1 MPEVYV
7 IDDDEAI
14 RKSLTFLL
22 RTAGMLVRTYESGQE
37 FLREAGQLPPGCVI
51 TDVRMPDMDGLELV
65 RRVKDSGFP
74 MSPIVITGHGDIA
87 LAVEAMKIG
96 ATDFLEKPFRDD
108 LLLEAVARALQAAA
122 TAPDAAPQDE
132 PGDPR
137 YLEVFVTLSPRER
150 EVLSAVVLGKTNKMI
165 ARDFAISPRTVE
177 VHRAN
182 VMMKTGARTLSDLV
196 RMALLAKL

>member
-14 RKSLTFLL
+14 RRSLTFLL
-22 RTAGMLVRTYESGQE
+22 RTAGILVRTYDGAGE
-37 FLREAGQLPPGCVI
+37 FLREAPQLAPGCVI

-65 RRVKDSGFP
+65 RRLKAAGLP
-74 MSPIVITGHGDIA
+74 LIPIVITGHGDIP
-87 LAVEAMKIG
+87 LAVEAMRAG
-96 ATDFLEKPFRDD
+96 AIDFIEKPFRDD
-108 LLLEAVARALQAAA
+108 ILLAAVERAFQAETAPPTGEAGDEEMRALFA
-122 TAPDAAPQDE
+122 
-132 PGDPR
+132 
-137 YLEVFVTLSPRER
+137 TLSPREH
-150 EVLSAVVLGKTNKMI
+150 EVLGSVVLGKTNKMI
-165 ARDFAISPRTVE
+165 AREFDISPRTVE

>member
-1 MPEVYV
+1 M

-22 RTAGMLVRTYESGQE
+22 RTAGILVRTYESGEE
-37 FLREAGQLPPGCVI
+37 FLREAGQLPAGCVI

-65 RRVKDSGFP
+65 RRLKSAGLP
-74 MSPIVITGHGDIA
+74 MTPIVITGHGDIP
-87 LAVEAMKIG
+87 LAVEAMKVG
-96 ATDFLEKPFRDD
+96 AADFIEKPFRDEV
-108 LLLEAVARALQAAA
+108 LLEAVARGLGAAA
-122 TAPDAAPQDE
+122 PPAAAPAEDA
-132 PGDPR
+132 DPEYR
-137 YLEVFVTLSPRER
+137 ALFATLSPRER
-150 EVLSAVVLGKTNKMI
+150 EVLGAVVLGKTNKMI
-165 ARDFAISPRTVE
+165 AREFDISPRTVE